1 MARAARSTV
10 NTANPFETT
19 KQARRLDGA
28 AGCGYDGY
36 SFTGKIGRSGKAR
49 KTATNLAGEDCVGSV
64 GGAEPPERPAL
75 RK

>member
-1 MARAARSTV
+1 MARAASSTV
-10 NTANPFETT
+10 NTANPFGTT

-36 SFTGKIGRSGKAR
+36 GFTSKIGRSEKERGA
-49 KTATNLAGEDCVGSV
+49 APNLAGEDCVGSV